1 MEFDYD
7 VAVIGAGSSGMSAY
21 KAAKKEGKKAC
32 VIESGLYGTK
42 CATYGCM
49 PSKLLIAASDVAHN
63 VTTASHFGIKVDD
76 IAVDRSAVMRRVR
89 SERERFVNF
98 VKDDIRDFP
107 DKDKILGRYEFQDDH
122 TLHSKLAERTI
133 TAKTF
138 VIATGSVPFVPKV
151 LRPILSE
158 DVVYDTEDFFNLH
171 ILPKSVAVI
180 GSGVIGMELGQALS
194 RLGVKTT
201 ILGVRNNIGTLKDPD
216 VLEKA
221 NEIFHEELN
230 LYNNAEVTN
239 AYIVKENYDR
249 KVVVCWNENGTE
261 HSDEFELILNATGT
275 RPNVLGLELINT
287 SVQLD
292 ENKVPVFDL
301 NTLECLRIDEEPPN
315 IFVAGD
321 VMRYREILHEAIL
334 EGQHAGWNAAN
345 YLKIKERKIRVPLSV
360 MFTDPQVMTVGQTY
374 PDLEQG
380 SYAVGIADYADQG
393 RSRIM
398 LKNRGMLH
406 MYFSALG
413 GRMLLGAEMCGPYAE
428 FFGAWFATMI
438 KRAMTVDDILEEPF
452 YHPTVFE
459 SVRTACRDAKKS
471 LDILEKI

>member
-1 MEFDYD
+1 MNFDYD
-7 VAVIGAGSSGMSAY
+7 VCVIGAGSAGMSAY
-21 KAAKKEGKKAC
+21 KAAKREGKSAC
-32 VIESGLYGTK
+32 LIENNLYGTK
-42 CATYGCM
+42 CASYGCM
-49 PSKLLIAASDVAHN
+49 PSKLLIAAAEAAHGI
-63 VTTASHFGIKVDD
+63 TKASHFGIKVDD
-76 IAVDRSAVMRRVR
+76 IQVDRSAVMRRVR
-89 SERERFVNF
+89 QERERFVRF
-98 VKDDIRDFP
+98 VVDDVHDFP
-107 DKDKILGRYEFQDDH
+107 EKDKILGRYEFQDDH
-122 TLHSKLAERTI
+122 TLYSKLAERTI

-138 VIATGSVPFVPKV
+138 VIATGSVPFVPSILK
-151 LRPILSE
+151 PILSE

-171 ILPKSVAVI
+171 ILPKSIAVI

-201 ILGVRNNIGTLKDPD
+201 IIGVRNNIGALKDPD
-216 VLEKA
+216 ILERA

-230 LYNNAEVTN
+230 LFNNAQVTN

-261 HSDEFELILNATGT
+261 HSDEFDLILNATGA
-275 RPNVLGLELINT
+275 RPNISGLELANT
-287 SVQLD
+287 SIQLD

-315 IFVAGD
+315 IFIAGD
-321 VMRYREILHEAIL
+321 VMQYREILHEAIL
-334 EGQHAGWNAAN
+334 EGQHAGLNAAN

-374 PDLEQG
+374 SDLDQG
-380 SYAVGIADYADQG
+380 SYAVGIADYTDQG

-398 LKNRGMLH
+398 LKNKGMLH
-406 MYFSALG
+406 MYFSTLG
-413 GRMLLGAEMCGPYAE
+413 GKMFLGAEMCGPYAE

-438 KRAMTVDDILEEPF
+438 KRVMTVDDILEEPF

-471 LDILEKI
+471 LDILERV